1 MPPFVWVGHPCCL
14 SCSSRHHRFL
24 TFVADCLVM
33 ATFTVGTKQSNVG
46 LSLEANAAV
55 DTEIAAAWVL
65 RRVGF
70 GATVADLE
78 RAAGVGI
85 EVFLDELF
93 DPDGQGI
100 ADDGDPWAGID
111 VPLTLESPR
120 DVAPSIA
127 AWLDRFR
134 TASRPT
140 KEWLAWFWHGH
151 LVSSFATVRSPRRMV
166 NQIRLFRE
174 LGVGPLQPLLR
185 AITIDPAMLR
195 YLDGATSTGRNPN
208 ENYGRE
214 LLELFALGV
223 GNYTEA
229 DVQAAARALTGWTG
243 RRTDEESFFVPRR
256 HDDSPQSFLGNEGVH
271 DVDTVIE
278 AIVADA
284 SCPPFIVGALA
295 EVVLGSGV
303 AARVAVE
310 ETELFVADG
319 LSVGPLLRRL
329 VERGLAGE
337 HEPIVLTP
345 VPWLVGA
352 MRATETT
359 LGLRAMA
366 GLLRSAGQ
374 VPFVPPNV
382 AGWPVGDAWLT
393 SSATVARLEAS
404 RVLADSASEASAPVV
419 AASAGD
425 LDQLARALG
434 RPEGFSTTTADALLN
449 ADVSGRSL
457 LALALSSPELV
468 VG

>member
-1 MPPFVWVGHPCCL
+1 
-14 SCSSRHHRFL
+14 
-24 TFVADCLVM
+24 M
-33 ATFTVGTKQSNVG
+33 ATFMAGTKQNNLE
-46 LSLEANAAV
+46 LSLDAEAGAEA
-55 DTEIAAAWVL
+55 EIAAAWVL

-78 RAAGVGI
+78 RAADVGI
-85 EVFLDELF
+85 ALFLDELF
-93 DPDGQGI
+93 DPEGQGL

-111 VPLTLESPR
+111 VPLILESPR

-140 KEWLAWFWHGH
+140 MEWLAWYWHGH
-151 LVSSFATVRSPRRMV
+151 LVSSFAKVRSPRRMV

-174 LGVGPLQPLLR
+174 LGAGPLQPLLQ
-185 AITIDPAMLR
+185 AISIDPAMLR
-195 YLDGATSTGRNPN
+195 YLDGGTSTGRNPN

-214 LLELFALGV
+214 LLELFTLGV

-229 DVQAAARALTGWTG
+229 DVQAAARALTGWTA
-243 RRTDEESFFVPRR
+243 RRQSEESIFVPRR
-256 HDDSPQSFLGNEGVH
+256 HDDSPQSFLGKEGVRN
-271 DVDTVIE
+271 VDAVIE
-278 AIVADA
+278 AVVAHEA
-284 SCPPFIVGALA
+284 CAPFIVEALA

-303 AARVAVE
+303 APSAAAA
-310 ETELFVADG
+310 ETAAFAADG
-319 LSVGPLLRRL
+319 LTIGPLVRRL

-337 HEPIVLTP
+337 YEPIVLTP

-374 VPFVPPNV
+374 VPLVPPNV
-382 AGWPVGDAWLT
+382 AGWPNGDAWLT

-404 RVLADSASEASAPVV
+404 RVLADAAAELSAPMA
-419 AASAGD
+419 AASTGD

-434 RPEGFSTTTADALLN
+434 RPEGFSTATADALFN

-457 LALALSSPELV
+457 LALALSSPDLV
-468 VG
+468 IG